1 MLLISCSEEMLYIT
15 ELSQSQSNIFK
26 LSLSNRGL
34 SIQCEN
40 LQVTTFCIG
49 SPQRVFWAQ
58 ECVVGAQVEV
68 FTGQPA
74 VILIFDGRQNLKQ
87 KFSFLQIIPTDQ

>member
-1 MLLISCSEEMLYIT
+1 M
-15 ELSQSQSNIFK
+15 
-26 LSLSNRGL
+26 
-34 SIQCEN
+34 QCAN
-40 LQVTTFCIG
+40 LGVTTFCIG

-74 VILIFDGRQNLKQ
+74 FLLIFDGGENLKE
-87 KFSFLQIIPTDQ
+87 KFSFLQISPTDQ